1 MTDRKTFRRSIGVVL
16 TLAIVASFAV
26 SCGGKGG
33 KEMLASDAAKRVYVA
48 PGDKDEVY
56 LFTSGG
62 FNGQIGVQGI
72 PSGRLIKVIPVF
84 SLWTENGYGFDEETK
99 MMLNTSHGFL
109 PWDDSHHVEASQT
122 KGEQDGRWIFI
133 NGNNTPRIA
142 RISLENFS
150 TEEIIEIPN
159 SAGNHASPFL
169 TENTEYAMAATRF
182 SVPIPQ
188 RDMPVENYTK
198 NGDFHGTITMIG
210 IGKETGELSIKGQVL
225 VPGYDYDLSH
235 CGKGPSHDWCFFTT
249 YNTEQAHKMIEIG
262 ASKHDKDFILAF
274 NWKKAEAC
282 FDSGKAR
289 NAPGNYVHN
298 KRGHNNKPATSQT
311 FNAVKML
318 NPNDCPN
325 MMYFLPTPKSPHG
338 VDVDPSGEYIVAG
351 GKLATVIPVHSYSK
365 FVKAIE
371 DKSNIANN
379 KEGKPDIRMG
389 IPVIK
394 YESTLA
400 GEVQQPCL
408 GPLHTEFDN
417 KGNAYTSCFVSSE
430 VVKWKLGTWEV
441 LQKMPAYY
449 SIGHLTVVGGDS
461 AKPYGKYLVSLNK
474 ITKDRYLPTGPELVQ
489 SAQLW
494 DISGSKAEL
503 LLDFPT
509 LGEPHYAQ
517 MIPAS
522 LIKDKSRRIFE
533 LAKNEHPYATK
544 KEKDAKV
551 VRQGNT
557 VHVYMTAIRSHFKP
571 DIIDLRVGDTA
582 YFHITN
588 LEQDFDIP
596 HGFAIYGAPLPNILI
611 MPGETLTVKYD
622 AKKAGVI
629 PMYCTDFCS
638 ALHQEMQNY
647 IRISP

>member
-1 MTDRKTFRRSIGVVL
+1 MKTDRKIIRRGFGLLLGMAAAVL
-16 TLAIVASFAV
+16 TIV

-33 KEMLASDAAKRVYVA
+33 KEMLASDAAERVYVA

-84 SLWTENGYGFDEETK
+84 SVWTENGYGFDEETK

-122 KGEQDGRWIFI
+122 KGEQDGRWVFI

-142 RISLENFS
+142 RISLETFE
-150 TEEIIEIPN
+150 TDEIIEIPN

-188 RDMPVENYTK
+188 RNIPVEGFGKGEFN
-198 NGDFHGTITMIG
+198 GTITMVAVDPKNG
-210 IGKETGELSIKGQVL
+210 ALSVKAQVL
-225 VPGYDYDLSH
+225 VPAYDYDLSH

-249 YNTEQAHKMIEIG
+249 YNTEQAHKMLEIE

-282 FDSGKAR
+282 VDGGKAR
-289 NAPGNYVHN
+289 DVAGPHMNNR
-298 KRGHNNKPATSQT
+298 RGHNSKPATSNRIAT
-311 FNAVKML
+311 VKML
-318 NPNDCPN
+318 NPNDCPGI
-325 MMYFLPTPKSPHG
+325 MYYLPTPKSPHG
-338 VDVDPSGEYIVAG
+338 VDVDPTGEYIVGG

-365 FVKAIE
+365 LIKAIE
-371 DKSNIANN
+371 DKANVT
-379 KEGKPDIRMG
+379 DTRSG
-389 IPVIK
+389 IPVLK

-400 GEVQQPCL
+400 GEVQKPCL
-408 GPLHTEFDN
+408 GPLHTEFDG
-417 KGNAYTSCFVSSE
+417 KGYAYTSCFVTSE
-430 VVKWKLGTWEV
+430 VVKWKLGSWEV
-441 LQKMPAYY
+441 VQNMPAYY

-461 AKPYGKYLVSLNK
+461 AKPYGKYLVALNK

-522 LIKDKSRRIFE
+522 LIKDKQKQIFE
-533 LAKNEHPYATK
+533 LEKNEHPYAAK
-544 KEKDAKV
+544 SEKDAKV
-551 VRQGNT
+551 VRQGNV
-557 VHVYMTAIRSHFKP
+557 VHVYMTSIRSHFKP
-571 DIIDLRVGDTA
+571 DIVDLRVGDTA
-582 YFHITN
+582 FFHITN

-611 MPGETLTVKYD
+611 MPGQTLTVKYEP
-622 AKKAGVI
+622 KQPGVF
-629 PMYCTDFCS
+629 PFYCTDFCS
-638 ALHQEMQNY
+638 ALHQEMQQY
-647 IRISP
+647 IRVQ